1 MRMAAAVGKQKIR
14 VFTVRS
20 LVLAI
25 FLQLAVLLLLPELF
39 VHAAMRGVDYLLEN
53 QAIPYA
59 KRFEVTAYTAGPE
72 STGKD
77 AQDPDYGVT
86 ASVYKLNVGNGEK
99 CIAAPP
105 EIRFGVRIFV
115 PGYGVGVVRDRGE
128 AIVGNRLD
136 IYFDDVDDARRWG
149 RQLLRVIVFP

>member
-1 MRMAAAVGKQKIR
+1 MIRKQKIR
-14 VFTVRS
+14 IFTVRS

-25 FLQLAVLLLLPELF
+25 FLQFAVLLLLPELF
-39 VHAAMRGVDYLLEN
+39 VHAAMRGVDYLLEK

-72 STGKD
+72 STGKENYD
-77 AQDPDYGVT
+77 LDYGVT
-86 ASVYKLNVGNGEK
+86 ASVYKLSVGDGEK

-115 PGYGVGVVRDRGE
+115 PGYGVGVVRDRGGE
-128 AIVGNRLD
+128 IVGNHLD
-136 IYFDDVDDARRWG
+136 VYFDDVEDARRWG
-149 RQLLRVIVFP
+149 RQLLQVIVFP